1 MMCQY
6 VKVLKNKTFT
16 ILDDHLSQRTLTT
29 CLKETQSLHPT
40 EISSKEIITM
50 RAKMGM
56 VTGTAISRN
65 QTLTVARKM
74 AMDQETV
81 DLPTT
86 KGTAIFR
93 VEADFAWQLHYNI
106 QIYITK
112 YFSIN
117 FRESIC

>member
-1 MMCQY
+1 MGLSRHTLVMMCQY
-6 VKVLKNKTFT
+6 VKVLKRKTFT

-29 CLKETQSLHPT
+29 CLKETQNLHPT

-50 RAKMGM
+50 RAKMEM

-74 AMDQETV
+74 ATDQETI

-86 KGTAIFR
+86 KG
-93 VEADFAWQLHYNI
+93 
-106 QIYITK
+106 
-112 YFSIN
+112 N
-117 FRESIC
+117 FFQNGGRFFLSATLLKN